1 VLDEYFRAKN
11 ADGKDIAALFGEL
24 EPIRPE
30 YRDRDARLKV
40 MDDQGLEAC
49 FLFPTLAVGMEEAL
63 RDDIPALV
71 AAFRA
76 FNRWLDDDWGFDYR
90 DRIFAAPYI
99 TMADV
104 DAAIA
109 EVEWVIERGAR
120 LVCMRPAPVPTATG
134 SQSPGHRDYDP
145 VWARLNEA
153 GLTVGFH
160 GGDSGYGRYVNDW
173 ESTEGFEAFRYSAF
187 RTVVMA
193 ERYIFDTMAALVC
206 HGLFDRFPNLRI
218 ASIETGS
225 SWVVPLLKKLKKAS
239 GQMPFAFTENPTD
252 TFKRHVWVSP
262 YYEDN
267 LAQLKEGLGVERILF
282 GSDWPHAEGLA
293 KPLNFVDD
301 LTRHGYERDEIR
313 LVMRENALAL
323 KARKAAVAA

>member
-1 VLDEYFRAKN
+1 
-11 ADGKDIAALFGEL
+11 
-24 EPIRPE
+24 
-30 YRDRDARLKV
+30 
-40 MDDQGLEAC
+40 
-49 FLFPTLAVGMEEAL
+49 
-63 RDDIPALV
+63 
-71 AAFRA
+71 
-76 FNRWLDDDWGFDYR
+76 
-90 DRIFAAPYI
+90 
-99 TMADV
+99 
-104 DAAIA
+104 
-109 EVEWVIERGAR
+109 
-120 LVCMRPAPVPTATG
+120 
-134 SQSPGHRDYDP
+134 
-145 VWARLNEA
+145 
-153 GLTVGFH
+153 
-160 GGDSGYGRYVNDW
+160 
-173 ESTEGFEAFRYSAF
+173 
-187 RTVVMA
+187 MA

-225 SWVVPLLKKLKKAS
+225 SWVVQLLKKLKKAS